1 MSAGSSKLL
10 AKHVP
15 RHLADAA
22 ERMQEWENHIILRFP
37 EDIAD
42 EIRSMIDEAD
52 DTSLAISFNPDMRN
66 ANVRIRERV
75 MTAKLYDLPTIVE
88 LNYETHASSLEVRG
102 QSAEKRCFEILSFLP
117 DMVCFLPAMR
127 ANEEYVSSL
136 LMCVEKYPEAALQWP
151 EIKNSIVSERVMK
164 TTDRKN
170 VYKVADVSQIMV
182 CSSTADSSSSK
193 RMPKTKSNKAYQWP
207 NGLTPPMKNARKKR
221 FRKAIKKKYVD
232 VPEIERELKMLL
244 RTDIAAESVRWEV
257 SQLFLCWIMQKECL
271 QKILQIVQLEE
282 DNARSQA
289 ETNGS
294 VAIGN

>member
-88 LNYETHASSLEVRG
+88 
-102 QSAEKRCFEILSFLP
+102 
-117 DMVCFLPAMR
+117 
-127 ANEEYVSSL
+127 
-136 LMCVEKYPEAALQWP
+136 
-151 EIKNSIVSERVMK
+151 VMK

-244 RTDIAAESVRWEV
+244 RTDIAAESVRWE
-257 SQLFLCWIMQKECL
+257 
-271 QKILQIVQLEE
+271 IVQLEE